1 MDVHTHTHTL
11 DIYGG
16 VMSASKGT
24 QALFRV
30 LKVKIDREVQFQK
43 HAFELLG
50 ALDTILTAT
59 MATERQRTVASHA
72 MRTEQR
78 ELSQPLSLQPVQ

>member
-1 MDVHTHTHTL
+1 MNVYPYPL
-11 DIYGG
+11 YIDIYGG
-16 VMSASKGT
+16 VLSSSKGT

-50 ALDTILTAT
+50 TLDTILTASMT
-59 MATERQRTVASHA
+59 TERQRTIANDA
-72 MRTEQR
+72 MRTSK
-78 ELSQPLSLQPVQ
+78 LIPPLS